1 MFVRSELAPN
11 FDQSMQQ
18 GPKYHCRSYQ
28 RAARTQFQRMPFGA
42 IVHWCCCPAETL
54 KVQKI
59 TGICWRQSVWSSSW
73 VGGEA
78 DKQASTVSD
87 GIGKLGP
94 NITFQAWVASNSGQE
109 GGQVVPARLAVPAET
124 KLLESRHDNAQE
136 VRMVSGSCECYI
148 GPILLVTTSVLRFRI
163 WVERN
168 FP

>member
-28 RAARTQFQRMPFGA
+28 RAGRTQFQRMPFGA

-59 TGICWRQSVWSSSW
+59 TGICWRQSVWASSW

-78 DKQASTVSD
+78 DKQARTVSD

-94 NITFQAWVASNSGQE
+94 NITFQAWVASNSGQQ
-109 GGQVVPARLAVPAET
+109 GGQVVSASNKTRAMTMRKRYESFQEAVNVT
-124 KLLESRHDNAQE
+124 Y
-136 VRMVSGSCECYI
+136 YI
-148 GPILLVTTSVLRFRI
+148 STWVPTTSVLRFRF

-168 FP
+168 LP